1 MGTEREQGCV
11 GQRDELTRLMCEAAE
26 PSRALRAHLAE
37 CGACRETLAAT
48 RELANAL
55 RTALQPEPLP
65 AALAARIRGAVDE
78 RACEAEAHKAELC
91 KAELCTTGARAW
103 VWPWRIA
110 TGAAA
115 AALAAAVLIPAIR
128 PTTMPPTNGA
138 PDDTVRLTPDDAA
151 LAATCWSLIAWD
163 SPMADSV
170 QYIAERVS
178 EVARTVA
185 RDPAGERLLPWSTA
199 EDWDVPKGE
208 GGASRSGSNGPVCV
222 GRQAGVVRDCAS

>member
-37 CGACRETLAAT
+37 CGACRETLAAN
-48 RELANAL
+48 RRLADAL

-78 RACEAEAHKAELC
+78 QACEAEAHKAGLC
-91 KAELCTTGARAW
+91 EAELGTTGARAW

-115 AALAAAVLIPAIR
+115 AGLAAAIPAVVFYNYFQNSIKA
-128 PTTMPPTNGA
+128 MA
-138 PDDTVRLTPDDAA
+138 
-151 LAATCWSLIAWD
+151 IEMD
-163 SPMADSV
+163 SFASEMLN
-170 QYIAERVS
+170 ILERHYS
-178 EVARTVA
+178 AR
-185 RDPAGERLLPWSTA
+185 R
-199 EDWDVPKGE
+199 
-208 GGASRSGSNGPVCV
+208 
-222 GRQAGVVRDCAS
+222 